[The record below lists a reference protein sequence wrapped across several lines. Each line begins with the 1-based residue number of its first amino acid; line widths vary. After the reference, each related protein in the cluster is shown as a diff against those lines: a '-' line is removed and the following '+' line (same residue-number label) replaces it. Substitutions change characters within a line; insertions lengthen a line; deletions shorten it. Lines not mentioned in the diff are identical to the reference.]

1 MRSSLIQFL
10 LCAIVGLG
18 LSIWIYRLAR
28 LGLLSFRYAVGWLM
42 LSAFG
47 VLAGIV
53 IPVITP
59 LANLLAITP
68 AALIAL
74 GGTLLLIAICI
85 QLSVS
90 ISGLYERQRRLAEEL
105 AYLRQTFDAF
115 RHGSRE

>member
-1 MRSSLIQFL
+1 
-10 LCAIVGLG
+10 
-18 LSIWIYRLAR
+18 
-28 LGLLSFRYAVGWLM
+28 M